1 MLRLG
6 GCGPR
11 GATLL
16 MLGVQLY
23 YYIFVYGRI
32 PGYKNNRR
40 PQTMDREPPV
50 SVVVPLFSEDYSFV
64 EERLPLI
71 LAQNYPDFEV
81 VIVYVG
87 HDTDFYEDLV
97 RLKQSFPQITTTK
110 IHLDPR
116 FPISR
121 KMGTVSAI

>member
-1 MLRLG
+1 MQLFEQILSCYG
-6 GCGPR
+6 WEGAALA

-50 SVVVPLFSEDYSFV
+50 SVVTADTKFYSYAISEASSIDIGKV
-64 EERLPLI
+64 
-71 LAQNYPDFEV
+71 
-81 VIVYVG
+81 
-87 HDTDFYEDLV
+87 
-97 RLKQSFPQITTTK
+97 
-110 IHLDPR
+110 
-116 FPISR
+116 
-121 KMGTVSAI
+121 